1 MTTYKDFLQ
10 EIQTRLGDGTTEGEA
25 RRAMEWLEN
34 FKPIDYDLSVAA
46 YLQSLGDPPDID
58 LDPCD
63 VLFDLHRQEKANA
76 VWALMVKDVFGLTG
90 FV

>member
-10 EIQTRLGDGTTEGEA
+10 EIQTRLGDSASEDDA
-25 RRAMEWLEN
+25 RRALVWLEN
-34 FKPIDYDLSVAA
+34 YKPIDYDLSVDA

-63 VLFDLHRQEKANA
+63 VCFSLHRNEKANA
-76 VWALMVKDVFGLTG
+76 VWSLMIKDVFSVDT
-90 FV
+90 